1 MASKRACVLKGGI
14 SHEREISLISA
25 KSYENALKNLGY
37 EFISIDTENSFVDI
51 ISQIAKFNP
60 DVVVN
65 ALHGKFGED
74 GRIQAVL
81 DYMKIPY
88 THSGALS
95 SAIAMNKNFTKII
108 AEKIGI
114 KTPKSE
120 LLQSFNDIKFELPFV
135 IKPVDDGSSVGVKL
149 IFNDEDF
156 NNLKESDSNG
166 AFLIEEYIKGKE
178 LTVGIINS
186 QPVAVTL
193 INNKRKF
200 YDYTAK
206 YTSNNDASVHVL
218 PAPVEDVYCQKVM
231 QDTKKVYNALNL
243 RGVARAD
250 FILSDEDY
258 QLYFLEINTQP
269 GMTPASLV
277 PEQARYKFGWNMDT
291 LVEQIIKAAKYD
303 E

>member
-25 KSYENALKNLGY
+25 KSYEDALKDLGY
-37 EFISIDTENSFVDI
+37 EFISIDTKISFVDM
-51 ISQIAKFNP
+51 ISQIAEFNP

-74 GRIQAVL
+74 GRIQAAL

-88 THSGALS
+88 THSGAVS

-108 AEKIGI
+108 AEKIGV

-120 LLQSFNDIKFELPFV
+120 LLQSFYDIKFEPPFV
-135 IKPVDDGSSVGVKL
+135 VKPVDDGSSVGVKL

-156 NNLKESDSNG
+156 NNLKKSDSNG
-166 AFLIEEYIKGKE
+166 TFLIEEYIKGKE
-178 LTVGIINS
+178 LTVGIIDG
-186 QPVAVTL
+186 QPIAVTM

-218 PAPVEDVYCQKVM
+218 PAPVEDVYYQKVK

-277 PEQARYKFGWNMDT
+277 PEQAKYGFGWDMNT
-291 LVEQIIKAAKYD
+291 LVEKIIKSAKYD